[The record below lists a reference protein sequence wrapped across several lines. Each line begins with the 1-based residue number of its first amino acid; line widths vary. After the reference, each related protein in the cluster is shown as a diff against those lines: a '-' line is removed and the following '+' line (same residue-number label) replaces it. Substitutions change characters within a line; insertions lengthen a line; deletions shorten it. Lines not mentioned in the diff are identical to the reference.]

1 MDDLI
6 SRASV
11 EDLIMETDPWWCEGM
26 TRAIFEG
33 IKRLPTIDHVKRGK
47 WLKTG
52 QSFVYPDK
60 FRNYFC
66 SVCGFELDTH
76 IRQEPNYC
84 PHCGAR
90 MEMER
95 SEE

>member
-1 MDDLI
+1 MEKLI

-33 IKRLPTIDHVKRGK
+33 IKRLPTIDHVKHGEWIYDKGLYRCTVCNNLLTVAGWDIPEEQIYK
-47 WLKTG
+47 
-52 QSFVYPDK
+52 SFK
-60 FRNYFC
+60 FC
-66 SVCGFELDTH
+66 
-76 IRQEPNYC
+76 PN
-84 PHCGAR
+84 CGAK
-90 MEMER
+90 MER